1 MKSLLVAGLFSALTI
16 NQANAQVYY
25 NYADWDRL
33 NESDRAAYIAG
44 AYDSLVSIATAF
56 VRAALNG
63 PPPAPYPV
71 QRGLASGM
79 REAAKKAGDA
89 ERMQMWA
96 GQSAKLARA
105 EPAGEIVRQLWDH
118 TLGLLKQAATT

>member
-44 AYDSLVSIATAF
+44 AYDSLVSIATAETASSARHYSRCVVSRQLSNEHPRLRGYASKF
-56 VRAALNG
+56 AEGAGAGGPDQLSRRAL
-63 PPPAPYPV
+63 
-71 QRGLASGM
+71 RRAS
-79 REAAKKAGDA
+79 
-89 ERMQMWA
+89 Q
-96 GQSAKLARA
+96 LAR
-105 EPAGEIVRQLWDH
+105 W
-118 TLGLLKQAATT
+118 